1 MCDSGQFWPSI
12 FLLSNCQCLVALA
25 FFCCSHRQIESIWMH
40 AQSRHSSPPL
50 SPGAQVP
57 WGTPMPFMENL
68 STYVTLPTA
77 HEFWRDWIEIHRDF
91 EYFWTVFF
99 FGFFFRFDVN
109 GRISVATFFKI
120 ARQLGPG
127 CPGATATNSS
137 PLESFCETRAKE
149 SEDIWN
155 ESETDPDTPFSNFSK
170 KFWIAP
176 GEGPQSIAR
185 CKGTILSRWSH
196 GCFMINS

>member
-99 FGFFFRFDVN
+99 WILLPFWRKWTHFCCHVFQNCQAAGSRLPRCHSHKFESPRIFLWDKGERIWRYLKWIWNWSWHTLFQFFQEVLDC
-109 GRISVATFFKI
+109 TWW
-120 ARQLGPG
+120 
-127 CPGATATNSS
+127 GATVHRS
-137 PLESFCETRAKE
+137 LQRHHFESLKSWMFY
-149 SEDIWN
+149 D
-155 ESETDPDTPFSNFSK
+155 
-170 KFWIAP
+170 
-176 GEGPQSIAR
+176 
-185 CKGTILSRWSH
+185 
-196 GCFMINS
+196 